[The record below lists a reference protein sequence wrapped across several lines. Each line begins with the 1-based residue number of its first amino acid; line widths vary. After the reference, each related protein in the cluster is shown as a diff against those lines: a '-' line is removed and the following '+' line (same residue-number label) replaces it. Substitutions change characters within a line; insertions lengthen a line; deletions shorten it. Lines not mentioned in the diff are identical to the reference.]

1 MMYAEY
7 KMQEVCKDKVKPQNP
22 THFGPGNV
30 TGKRNESEDKPA

>member
-7 KMQEVCKDKVKPQNP
+7 KMQEVCKDKVKLKNP

-30 TGKRNESEDKPA
+30 TGKKNESEDKPA